1 MRAVVTAAGEGV
13 RLRPLTSTRPKH
25 LLPIGGKP
33 LLAHILTALKKSGFR
48 EVLLVVGYRGE
59 RIREVL
65 GDGSSFGLK
74 LSYVRQ
80 RGAYGTGGAVT
91 FAKKFTGGKPFLL
104 IYGDLYVEPKAL
116 KRIVQAFRK
125 RRSEAVMAVME
136 VENPQEYGIVKLDR
150 GGRVVGLFEKP
161 ARPPSKL
168 ANAGIYI
175 LTSNIFKEIA
185 AVRKSP
191 RGEIELTDAFLRL
204 AKQTRG
210 VYAVRLKAGEC
221 LDVGNPWDLLTVN
234 ERHLRRV
241 KAKVA
246 GQVDRGARLVGPVV
260 VETGARV
267 MSGAYVEGPVV
278 IGGGSQVGPN
288 CYIRPCTSLGR
299 NVKVGNGCEVKNSI
313 IMDGS
318 KVPHLSYVGDS
329 FIGENCNLGAGTITA
344 NIRFDKRTVR
354 VRVGGK
360 LVDSGRRK
368 LSAFLGDAVQTGIN
382 VNLMP
387 GVKVGSNSRIGAGVT
402 VYRDV
407 PSNTKVTLKQQL
419 TFEKLETE
427 G

>member
-1 MRAVVTAAGEGV
+1 MKAVVTVAGEGV

-25 LLPIGGKP
+25 LLPIGGRP
-33 LLAHILTALKKSGFR
+33 LLTHILNALKRGGFG

-59 RIREVL
+59 RIREAF

-80 RGAYGTGGAVT
+80 RGAYGTGRAVT
-91 FAKKFTGGKPFLL
+91 FAKKFAGGRPFLL
-104 IYGDLYVEPKAL
+104 IYGDLYVEPRAL
-116 KRIVQAFRK
+116 GRVVKAFRR
-125 RRSEAVMAVME
+125 RRSEALMGVVE
-136 VENPQEYGIVKLDR
+136 VENPQDCGVVKLDR
-150 GGRVVGLFEKP
+150 GGGVLDLVEKP
-161 ARPPSKL
+161 TRPPSKL

-175 LTSNIFKEIA
+175 LTSSIFDELGRA
-185 AVRKSP
+185 RKSP
-191 RGEIELTDAFLRL
+191 RGEVELTAALLML
-204 AKQTRG
+204 AKRTRE
-210 VYAVRLKAGEC
+210 VYAVRLRAGEC
-221 LDVGNPWDLLTVN
+221 LDVGKPWDLLIAN
-234 ERHLRRV
+234 ERCLRGV
-241 KAKVA
+241 KAKVE

-260 VETGARV
+260 VEAEARV
-267 MSGAYVEGPVV
+267 MSGAYIEGPVF

-299 NVKVGNGCEVKNSI
+299 NVRVGNGCEVKNSI

-329 FIGENCNLGAGTITA
+329 FIGENCNLGAGTVTA

-354 VRVGGK
+354 VMVGGK
-360 LVDSGRRK
+360 LVDSERRK
-368 LSAFLGDAVQTGIN
+368 LGAFLGDGVQTGIN

-387 GVKVGSNSRIGAGVT
+387 GVKVGSNSFIGAGVT

-407 PSNTKVTLKQQL
+407 SSNAKVTLRQQL
-419 TFEKLETE
+419 IFEKLKSE